1 MGSFPLACEGVCGVR
16 DVVSLQTFSVRRR
29 GVDAGPEA
37 MARLPAARDQLVA
50 LGLTKLEVLQVL
62 NLRPTKVVE
71 AYVCLSN
78 VEERGLDMEDL
89 LEASKRVRPRQCT

>member
-1 MGSFPLACEGVCGVR
+1 M
-16 DVVSLQTFSVRRR
+16 
-29 GVDAGPEA
+29 DAGPEA